1 MEQKREKLGSRL
13 GFILLSAGC
22 AIGMGNV
29 WKFPWMT
36 GQYGGAAFVI
46 IYIIFLVIL
55 GLPVMTVEF
64 TLGRAAQKSPVK
76 MYQELEPKGSKWH
89 IHGIAAY
96 VANWLLMMFYTVVT
110 GWMFYYFISMITG
123 KFEGSNPDAIEA
135 YFGNMVSSPKILIIS
150 AAVVVVLGF
159 VVLAM
164 GVQNGLEK
172 VTKVM
177 MVMLLGLMVVL
188 AVNSFTLPG
197 GGEGLKFYLLP
208 NLDNMRAAG
217 IGNVVVAAMN
227 QAFFTLSL
235 GIGSMAI
242 FGSYLDKD
250 RSLLGEAVNVTILDT
265 FVAICAGLI
274 IFPACSAFGVETGAG
289 PSLIFVT
296 LPNIFVDMRGGRIWG
311 SLFFLFMSFAAFSTI
326 LAVYENIVA
335 CTMELFNIPRKKA
348 CVFCGLAMFV
358 LALPC
363 ALGFN
368 VWSGF
373 QPLGEGTGVMD
384 LEDFLVSNISLPI
397 GSLIFVLFVTLRKG
411 FGWDKFLEEANTGVG
426 LKFPKWIKPYL
437 QYVLPV
443 IILVIFV
450 MGMISIFG

>member
-1 MEQKREKLGSRL
+1 MEKREKLGSRL

-46 IYIIFLVIL
+46 LYIVFLVIL

-89 IHGIAAY
+89 LHGVVAY

-110 GWMFYYFISMITG
+110 GWMFYYFVSMISG
-123 KFEGSNPDAIEA
+123 KFVGSSADEIGA
-135 YFGNMVSSPKILIIS
+135 YFDNMVSSPKILIIAS
-150 AAVVVVLGF
+150 TVVVILGF
-159 VVLAM
+159 FVLTM

-177 MVMLLGLMVVL
+177 MVMLLGLMVIL

-197 GGEGLKFYLLP
+197 GGEGFKFYLLP
-208 NLDNMRAAG
+208 NLDNMKKAG
-217 IGNVVVAAMN
+217 VVNVIVAAMN

-250 RSLLGEAVNVTILDT
+250 RSLLGEAVNVTVLDT

-274 IFPACSAFGVETGAG
+274 IFPACSAFGVDAGSG
-289 PSLIFVT
+289 PSLVFVT
-296 LPNIFVDMRGGRIWG
+296 LPNIFAGMRGGRIWG

-335 CTMELFNIPRKKA
+335 CTMELFNVPRKKA
-348 CVFCGLAMFV
+348 CITCGIAMFFLAM
-358 LALPC
+358 PC

-368 VWSGF
+368 AWSGF
-373 QPLGEGTGVMD
+373 EPLGAGTGVMD
-384 LEDFLVSNISLPI
+384 LEDFLVSNVALPL
-397 GSLIFVLFVTLRKG
+397 GSLIFVLFVTVKKG
-411 FGWDKFLEEANTGVG
+411 WGWDNFMAEVNTGKG
-426 LKFPKWIKPYL
+426 LKLNKCLYGYFK
-437 QYVLPV
+437 YVLP
-443 IILVIFV
+443 IIIAVIFII
-450 MGMISIFG
+450 GIAQFF